1 MAPHAVTPPGI
12 NYREN
17 RHGIMVNVTMK
28 VDFFKTVKLPPT
40 VEGLLILAYVLMYAP
55 FAYVVDYVKGLAGK
69 LKIRGGKNW
78 QPP

>member
-1 MAPHAVTPPGI
+1 
-12 NYREN
+12 
-17 RHGIMVNVTMK
+17 MK